1 MAFVSET
8 SLFSVSSA
16 YNEANDGSQSPCISP
31 TGDFLY
37 FLTDAAD
44 SIIQTTP
51 SGASPTVLDVSP
63 VTQVRIG
70 MSVSSDGSKILFSGH
85 TGDFHDNVYV
95 MNSDGSGGP
104 TALTAFGYFTGPMR
118 PAWSPDDSQIVFNA
132 FDVTT
137 SHVDMYTMNADGSS
151 QTAIIT
157 NSGSDTTNAANWG
170 SNDKLLFVGTI
181 SAVTSL
187 YTSNPDGTG
196 MSSLSIDLS
205 PMQTSYGT
213 PLWNTDATEIYYW
226 CQVSG
231 TTFSIARS
239 HADGSSSEFL
249 VSGDATPPGPANEAA
264 GLAVKGNES
273 LVYYVAGEFGIY
285 AGSLVPLGITFALFN
300 NENLVDWSKEVG
312 SNPHVGF
319 DFFSYFVSGYKLRGE
334 GIRKF
339 QSNWV
344 ELWGNVVAADQ
355 QFDFTGLFDYAIAN
369 TSGRWTNKQR
379 VHLAGQD
386 DDGLSR
392 KAKRLK
398 IRGHG
403 KVLQFRI
410 DSVAGHPF
418 NIEGWATY
426 DTVNQKP

>member
-8 SLFSVSSA
+8 SLFDSGSD
-16 YNEANDGSQSPCISP
+16 YNENNSGSQSPTVSP
-31 TGDFLY
+31 TSDFLY
-37 FLTDAAD
+37 FITDTAD
-44 SIIQTTP
+44 SIIRTSLT
-51 SGASPTVLDVSP
+51 GASPTVLDVSP
-63 VTQVRIG
+63 VTQIRIG

-118 PAWSPDDSQIVFNA
+118 PAWSPDDSKIVFNA

-137 SHVDMYTMNADGSS
+137 SHNDLYTMNADGSS
-151 QTAIIT
+151 QTEIIT
-157 NSGSDTTNAANWG
+157 NTGTDSTVAANWG
-170 SNDKLLFVGTI
+170 SNNKLLFVGTI
-181 SAVTSL
+181 SATTSL

-196 MSSLSIDLS
+196 MTALTIDLS
-205 PMQTSYGT
+205 PTQTGYGT
-213 PLWNTDATEIYYW
+213 PVWNSSATEIYYW
-226 CQVSG
+226 AQHSG
-231 TTFSIARS
+231 TTFAIARS

-249 VSGDATPPGPANEAA
+249 ISGDGDPPGPSNEAA
-264 GLAVKGNES
+264 GLALKANES
-273 LVYYVAGEFGIY
+273 LVYYTAGEFGIY

-312 SNPHVGF
+312 SDPTIGF
-319 DFFSYFVSGYKLRGE
+319 DFSSFFVSGYKLRGE

-344 ELWGNVVAADQ
+344 ELWGNTVDTAQ
-355 QFDFTGLFDYAIAN
+355 QFDFTGLFDYAAVN
-369 TSGRWTNKQR
+369 TTGRWTNKQR
-379 VHLAGQD
+379 VILAAQSDAGF
-386 DDGLSR
+386 SR
-392 KAKRLK
+392 RAKRLK
-398 IRGHG
+398 VRGHG

-410 DSVAGHPF
+410 DSVPSEPF